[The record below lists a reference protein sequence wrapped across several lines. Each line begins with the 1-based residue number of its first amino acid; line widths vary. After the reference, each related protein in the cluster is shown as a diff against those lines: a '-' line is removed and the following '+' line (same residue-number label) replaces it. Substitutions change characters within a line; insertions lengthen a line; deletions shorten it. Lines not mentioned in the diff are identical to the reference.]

1 MKIMKKIWKK
11 EKKKKRIGSHGII
24 TVFLTLMM
32 VPVVAISSVMV
43 DVARLNLY
51 SSQAVMAADTYGDA
65 VLSEFDN
72 LLKELYGLF
81 SVTQNKEGLE
91 AVNKLADT
99 VGYSFNP
106 VGDGKSLSGFMPYKD
121 ADVKISYEKVDGA
134 SLSNNNV
141 LMTQI
146 SDFMKYRIVE
156 QVMDENGILSSL
168 GEFET
173 VDDDMDAIKKRKEIS
188 DKSQK
193 AMEDI
198 QDYYDT
204 LKAIAAYPDY
214 LDGLER
220 RFVAYSDKLEAV
232 VKSEE
237 YEKYTYYLEHQEEIE
252 AALEMFDSEE
262 EDTDTESSSSEDDP
276 EDAEKVADMA
286 DLYDKYKDFDVDE
299 YLDDLEIEL
308 LVYENPLTDPKGE
321 PINFDNAGEAIS
333 ALRVQTVMLDNTL
346 KTLKEQVRELKEH
359 LVDCSDDI
367 RVGIEA
373 EIKDLEDILKL
384 SDQFQEVY
392 DLIEPTNQDK
402 LKNERNKSDLA
413 YEVGE
418 LKDVREKI
426 LSGEIEAGTDRTW
439 KSKVWG
445 QWYDFR
451 DDKGEFYQELQKFC
465 EGGASGKGDKDAGDK
480 KIDEAKDAQEKAEEE
495 LNKPE
500 QTKARNIPDGIAAQL
515 KSGGATGD
523 VPGFSDYFSGGLS
536 LKNLSAGGEHAL
548 DKFLVTSYDFGMFS
562 SRVTGVKAPKKN
574 SLETNMTEEKND
586 SKEDISLTGYEM
598 SPDINYLYGAEL
610 EYLLG
615 GYNNSVSN
623 LNKSRNIICGV
634 RETMNF
640 AASYAITEIN
650 EAICAVADTAATAV
664 AATGVG
670 AAVAP
675 LVRISV
681 SGALRLA
688 FASIE
693 TAADWMEL
701 KERDKVTFMKT
712 EMEDLN
718 GIDGIA
724 SLLHIDIPES
734 SEDKFGLT
742 YEDYMFVLLCIF
754 TDSNTLTSRTANLI
768 TLNMNQAKHKGGEW
782 SSLDFKMQDTVT
794 AVKATC
800 KVKADFVVLPDNFA
814 EMFYSGTSTESQI
827 ERLENHYF
835 GYSVIRGY

>member
-11 EKKKKRIGSHGII
+11 ENKKKRTGSHGII

-106 VGDGKSLSGFMPYKD
+106 VGDGKALSGFMPYKD
-121 ADVKISYEKVDGA
+121 ADVKISYEKVVGA

-188 DKSQK
+188 EKSQK

-500 QTKARNIPDGIAAQL
+500 QTEARNIPDGIAAQL

-574 SLETNMTEEKND
+574 SLETNMTEEKKD

-623 LNKSRNIICGV
+623 REISSVESV
-634 RETMNF
+634 R
-640 AASYAITEIN
+640 
-650 EAICAVADTAATAV
+650 
-664 AATGVG
+664 
-670 AAVAP
+670 
-675 LVRISV
+675 R
-681 SGALRLA
+681 
-688 FASIE
+688 
-693 TAADWMEL
+693 
-701 KERDKVTFMKT
+701 
-712 EMEDLN
+712 
-718 GIDGIA
+718 
-724 SLLHIDIPES
+724 
-734 SEDKFGLT
+734 
-742 YEDYMFVLLCIF
+742 
-754 TDSNTLTSRTANLI
+754 
-768 TLNMNQAKHKGGEW
+768 
-782 SSLDFKMQDTVT
+782 
-794 AVKATC
+794 
-800 KVKADFVVLPDNFA
+800 
-814 EMFYSGTSTESQI
+814 
-827 ERLENHYF
+827 
-835 GYSVIRGY
+835 

>member
-11 EKKKKRIGSHGII
+11 ENKKKRTGSHGII

-106 VGDGKSLSGFMPYKD
+106 VGDGKALSGFMPYKD

-188 DKSQK
+188 EKSQK

-480 KIDEAKDAQEKAEEE
+480 KIDEAKKAQEKAEEE

-500 QTKARNIPDGIAAQL
+500 QTEARNIPEGIAAQL

-562 SRVTGVKAPKKN
+562 SRVTGVKSPKKN
-574 SLETNMTEEKND
+574 SLETNMTEEKKD

-664 AATGVG
+664 AGV
-670 AAVAP
+670 P
-675 LVRISV
+675 
-681 SGALRLA
+681 RL
-688 FASIE
+688 
-693 TAADWMEL
+693 
-701 KERDKVTFMKT
+701 
-712 EMEDLN
+712 
-718 GIDGIA
+718 
-724 SLLHIDIPES
+724 
-734 SEDKFGLT
+734 
-742 YEDYMFVLLCIF
+742 
-754 TDSNTLTSRTANLI
+754 
-768 TLNMNQAKHKGGEW
+768 
-782 SSLDFKMQDTVT
+782 
-794 AVKATC
+794 
-800 KVKADFVVLPDNFA
+800 
-814 EMFYSGTSTESQI
+814 
-827 ERLENHYF
+827 
-835 GYSVIRGY
+835 

>member
-11 EKKKKRIGSHGII
+11 ENKKKRTGSHGII

-106 VGDGKSLSGFMPYKD
+106 VGDGKALSGFMPYKD

-188 DKSQK
+188 EKSQK

-252 AALEMFDSEE
+252 AAQEMFDSEE

-346 KTLKEQVRELKEH
+346 KTLKEQVRELKEQ

-367 RVGIEA
+367 REGIEA

-480 KIDEAKDAQEKAEEE
+480 KIDEAKKAQEKAEEE

-536 LKNLSAGGEHAL
+536 LKN
-548 DKFLVTSYDFGMFS
+548 
-562 SRVTGVKAPKKN
+562 P
-574 SLETNMTEEKND
+574 
-586 SKEDISLTGYEM
+586 
-598 SPDINYLYGAEL
+598 
-610 EYLLG
+610 
-615 GYNNSVSN
+615 
-623 LNKSRNIICGV
+623 
-634 RETMNF
+634 
-640 AASYAITEIN
+640 
-650 EAICAVADTAATAV
+650 
-664 AATGVG
+664 
-670 AAVAP
+670 
-675 LVRISV
+675 V
-681 SGALRLA
+681 SGR
-688 FASIE
+688 
-693 TAADWMEL
+693 
-701 KERDKVTFMKT
+701 
-712 EMEDLN
+712 
-718 GIDGIA
+718 
-724 SLLHIDIPES
+724 
-734 SEDKFGLT
+734 
-742 YEDYMFVLLCIF
+742 
-754 TDSNTLTSRTANLI
+754 RTCVGQVPCHQL
-768 TLNMNQAKHKGGEW
+768 
-782 SSLDFKMQDTVT
+782 
-794 AVKATC
+794 
-800 KVKADFVVLPDNFA
+800 
-814 EMFYSGTSTESQI
+814 
-827 ERLENHYF
+827 
-835 GYSVIRGY
+835 